1 MKYTP
6 KFLRGMLLSMIRE
19 MGEHPEQYVR
29 QPGRDFTRPRTLTFE
44 TVISLLLTMSENSIG
59 KVLIGRFQNSEKTP
73 SASAFVQQRQKLLPA
88 ALETLFHRFTALLRP
103 EKTFCGCRLLAVD
116 GSSLKSAA
124 YPEDPASYR
133 PGTPRQHGWNLWHM
147 NALFDL
153 ENGIYTDLIVQK
165 EHEKNEC
172 RALCQMADRS
182 RVSGKVILL
191 ADRNYESCNNLAH
204 MEKRNWNYLIRIQD
218 KARGIAYGMPLPDQ
232 LEFDI
237 PLKLTLGRLTP
248 RLETRGI
255 AVPKSYYRI
264 PPTMTFDFL
273 ESDSPDFYEIS
284 FRVVRLQTDSG
295 NTETLITNLDPDQ
308 FPLATLKALYA
319 RRWGIETS
327 FRSLKYA
334 VGLIHL
340 HAKKPDLVLQE
351 VFASFRIFNFTQ
363 AAAWAVDAS
372 QGTAKYKRHVNFSD
386 AVFACCAFLRRSAA
400 DPLLLLRR
408 RLLPFR
414 PGRTAPRPKIT
425 DNRISACYASA
436 RWPFLCPFSDGAA
449 SVCFCCL
456 FFRISSFW
464 ISFGIL

>member
-6 KFLRGMLLSMIRE
+6 KFLRGMLLSMIRK

-73 SASAFVQQRQKLLPA
+73 SASAFVQQRQKLLPV

-124 YPEDPASYR
+124 CPEDPASYR

-172 RALCQMADRS
+172 RALCQMAGRS

-204 MEKRNWNYLIRIQD
+204 LEK
-218 KARGIAYGMPLPDQ
+218 
-232 LEFDI
+232 
-237 PLKLTLGRLTP
+237 
-248 RLETRGI
+248 
-255 AVPKSYYRI
+255 V
-264 PPTMTFDFL
+264 
-273 ESDSPDFYEIS
+273 
-284 FRVVRLQTDSG
+284 
-295 NTETLITNLDPDQ
+295 
-308 FPLATLKALYA
+308 
-319 RRWGIETS
+319 
-327 FRSLKYA
+327 
-334 VGLIHL
+334 
-340 HAKKPDLVLQE
+340 
-351 VFASFRIFNFTQ
+351 
-363 AAAWAVDAS
+363 
-372 QGTAKYKRHVNFSD
+372 
-386 AVFACCAFLRRSAA
+386 
-400 DPLLLLRR
+400 
-408 RLLPFR
+408 
-414 PGRTAPRPKIT
+414 
-425 DNRISACYASA
+425 
-436 RWPFLCPFSDGAA
+436 
-449 SVCFCCL
+449 
-456 FFRISSFW
+456 FFRRFETVQ
-464 ISFGIL
+464 